1 MVPGLRGG
9 VKAGLGAP
17 VVVGRRSLS
26 SSENVVLL
34 QPNVAFDCSR
44 LGGGSIIEA
53 ANSLFPISLPQII
66 SGSVTVNEAITYLGK
81 PTLDCNNVAGG
92 FRGTVLSRNLH
103 TPLAPTPFTFEC
115 WCRPT
120 ATAGTFLDGRGLN
133 DSNQFAFFCNNLTEL
148 GVFDGVVTTIFSG
161 ISLQLE
167 EWNHLALQWEPSAG
181 NRSWRLYA
189 NGAMSTNSSPD
200 RNTNTPSLTVTL
212 GAHIAN
218 TSFPSF
224 RGQLGQC
231 AFWHNLRYEGSYTPP
246 ENIYTP

>member
-9 VKAGLGAP
+9 VKTGLGAP
-17 VVVGRRSLS
+17 IVTGRRLQEDD
-26 SSENVVLL
+26 ENVVLL
-34 QPNVAFDCSR
+34 NPNVAFDCSR

-53 ANSLFPISLPQII
+53 ANSLFPISLSQII
-66 SGSVTVNEAITYLGK
+66 SGSVTVNEAITYLGS
-81 PTLDCNNVAGG
+81 PTLDFNNIAGG
-92 FRGTVLSRNLH
+92 FRGTVLSRDLQ

-120 ATAGTFLDGRGLN
+120 ATANTFLDGRALN
-133 DSNQFAFFCNNLTEL
+133 DSSQFAFFCDSLTEL
-148 GVFDGVVTTIFSG
+148 GVYDGVVGTIFSG
-161 ISLQLE
+161 VSLQLE

-181 NRSWRLYA
+181 NRSWRVYA
-189 NGAMSTNSSPD
+189 NGAMSTNSSPA
-200 RNTNTPSLTVTL
+200 RSTNTPALTVTL

-231 AFWHNLRYEGSYTPP
+231 AFWHELRYSGNYTPP
-246 ENIYTP
+246 DNIYAP